1 MKSAEWKA
9 RIDTLPTGLTY
20 KQAADA
26 LGADYRLA
34 YTHLKRHYTP
44 GSDGRRQL
52 KTPGSRSER
61 DWSGVDWS
69 KRTSD
74 IARELGVSRQAVHDM
89 RRRVESR
96 QPAPQPQ
103 PEPVNDDATG
113 PAGATL
119 P

>member
-34 YTHLKRHYTP
+34 YTHLKRHYTA
-44 GSDGRRQL
+44 GCDGRKLL

-61 DWSGVDWS
+61 DWTNVDWS

-74 IARELGVSRQAVHDM
+74 IARELGISRQAVHDM
-89 RRRVESR
+89 RRRVHA
-96 QPAPQPQ
+96 QPTPSQPQ
-103 PEPVNDDATG
+103 PEPADDSTTG
-113 PAGATL
+113 PLRVAL